1 MDIKSLL
8 GLISVAISI
17 FSLFPYIYDILK
29 KKTKP
34 HLYTWIIWTPLTF
47 IAFFSQIADN
57 AGAGAWTTGVTA
69 MLCLIILAL
78 SVKYGTKDVT
88 KSDKIILAGVIV
100 ATGLFLIV
108 KNALLSIILVTSI
121 DVVAFYPTIRKSIKK
136 PYEETLSTHNLAAL
150 KHFISLFALDKVS
163 VITALYPSTVF
174 IANLILVA
182 VMIKGRRNLRF
193 AKHTA

>member
-1 MDIKSLL
+1 MLDIKQLL
-8 GLISVAISI
+8 GLIAVAISI
-17 FSLFPYIYDILK
+17 FSLFPYITDILK

-34 HLYTWIIWTPLTF
+34 HLYTWVIWTPLTF
-47 IAFFSQIADN
+47 MAFFSQIADN

-88 KSDKIILAGVIV
+88 KSDRVMLASVIV
-100 ATGLFLIV
+100 ATAFFLIV
-108 KNALLSIILVTSI
+108 KNALLSIILVTFI
-121 DVVAFYPTIRKSIKK
+121 DVAAFYPTIRKSIKK

-163 VITALYPSTVF
+163 VITALYPSAVF
-174 IANLILVA
+174 IANLVLVA
-182 VMIKGRRNLRF
+182 VMIKGRR
-193 AKHTA
+193 K

>member
-1 MDIKSLL
+1 MDIKSIL
-8 GLISVAISI
+8 GLIAVVISI
-17 FSLFPYIYDILK
+17 ISLFPYIFDILK

-34 HLYTWIIWTPLTF
+34 HLYTWVIWTPLTF

-78 SVKYGTKDVT
+78 SVKYGTKDIT
-88 KSDKIILAGVIV
+88 KSDKIILAGVVV
-100 ATGLFLIV
+100 ATVLFLIV
-108 KNALLSIILVTSI
+108 KNALLSIVLVTFI
-121 DVVAFYPTIRKSIKK
+121 DVAAFYPTIRKSIKK

-163 VITALYPSTVF
+163 VITALYPSAVF
-174 IANLILVA
+174 LANLVLVA
-182 VMIKGRRNLRF
+182 VMIKERR
-193 AKHTA
+193 K

>member
-8 GLISVAISI
+8 GLIAVAISI

-47 IAFFSQIADN
+47 IAFFSQLSDN

-78 SVKYGTKDVT
+78 SVKYGTKDIT
-88 KSDKIILAGVIV
+88 NSDKVILAGVIV
-100 ATGLFLIV
+100 ATALFFIV
-108 KNALLSIILVTSI
+108 NNALLSIVLVTFI
-121 DVVAFYPTIRKSIKK
+121 DVAAFYPTIRKSIKK

-150 KHFISLFALDKVS
+150 KHFISLFALDRVS
-163 VITALYPSTVF
+163 VITALYPSAVF
-174 IANLILVA
+174 IANLVLVA
-182 VMIKGRRNLRF
+182 VMIKGRR
-193 AKHTA
+193 K